1 MATLCAGSYPGNTVI
16 GVSPLAFADSADV
29 DGTDILDRFSLAM
42 LGLTCPTGRGRF
54 PDHRSRPCSGVR
66 LGSENPKRKAHCL
79 PLEYQRGRRRSNIP
93 QVLHAGLGVDPAAP
107 YYGQSPLHTKVAGIK
122 VATKRNTDRTGRRGS
137 PCRTRGRPSGALLR
151 PVPSHEIEPY
161 IRFGGVRRMRT
172 RLYKGSD
179 AAPYAAPSCRHSV
192 RAAARLNLMLS
203 RE

>member
-79 PLEYQRGRRRSNIP
+79 PLEYQRGRRRSNI
-93 QVLHAGLGVDPAAP
+93 
-107 YYGQSPLHTKVAGIK
+107 
-122 VATKRNTDRTGRRGS
+122 DRTGRRGS